1 MPYIELI
8 TNRKIRRLFVGVLL
22 VELISAGWL
31 FGVF

>member
-1 MPYIELI
+1 LI
-8 TNRKIRRLFVGVLL
+8 TNRKIRRVFVGVLV